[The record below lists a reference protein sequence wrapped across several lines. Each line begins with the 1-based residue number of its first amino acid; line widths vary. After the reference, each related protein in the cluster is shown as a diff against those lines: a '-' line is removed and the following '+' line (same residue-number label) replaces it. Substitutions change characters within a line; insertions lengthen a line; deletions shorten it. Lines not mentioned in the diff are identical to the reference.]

1 MWQVTVRPTARSLAD
16 YLHPIAAFGTQ
27 MKSPLQVIFLYGSH
41 TPQQLVDTVTS
52 LNLGTMSIVF
62 IDQPIDAA
70 ARRYIG
76 EIFIPRKPGRI
87 PSCWWTRCCFCTLP
101 CTRRRSACRL
111 C

>member
-1 MWQVTVRPTARSLAD
+1 MTSIWNSFSIAGRVTLYSLT
-16 YLHPIAAFGTQ
+16 I
-27 MKSPLQVIFLYGSH
+27 PLSFLYGSH

-76 EIFIPRKPGRI
+76 EIFHTQKTGQNPFLLVDQVLLFGL
-87 PSCWWTRCCFCTLP
+87 SLVQF
-101 CTRRRSACRL
+101 
-111 C
+111 